1 LNRYLQSVKQYSW
14 ILLACMLLAA
24 IGGYLI
30 TKSQPVAFQA
40 PSTLFVNAG
49 APDTTYPGGPTSTD
63 SLGEATNYAAYI
75 SSRSF
80 MAYVLGYDANLQ
92 KLGYTADYLVANT
105 LATPSPT
112 YPTISIV
119 AVGRTPSGA
128 ILVANDIANGFQAY
142 VAAQNQQALAAKR
155 KDLQTQLT
163 TYQNQEKSFETQILQ
178 IPSTDPRYPIITS
191 NRDST
196 VRLIETLQGTLLTFP
211 SNVAGDV
218 TVIQLAATK
227 DVTPTVKSTTTIAI
241 TAGVGLLVGILVM
254 LLVIYLDERPRAGED
269 VKDKLGLAY
278 LGGISEQGWI
288 RKNPLQPTGSG
299 AYELADIAANL
310 KLTGILPGQW
320 HAPRGAV
327 VLITSPKKAA
337 GKTTVTAALAA
348 MLAQASYQVVIV
360 DGNLRQPATHLSL
373 GTNNSGIGLSSLL
386 TSRGD
391 INEAVQ
397 RTRVP
402 DVWFF
407 PAGQAVANPALLF
420 ERRLP
425 AILTKL
431 RARVDCVI
439 IDGPAVLSGA
449 EASVLASMVDGT
461 VLVVDSKHD
470 KLPLLLRV
478 KEVLCSLTHTPTG
491 VIMNRLSRSAHNNYY
506 ASGLPKSPDPY
517 REIHGQPYHGGT
529 ASNGKES
536 LSAAGN
542 ANKSLY
548 AYLEPGSYP
557 PPNR

>member
-1 LNRYLQSVKQYSW
+1 MNRYLQSIKQYSW

-49 APDTTYPGGPTSTD
+49 APNTTYPGGPTSTD

-75 SSRSF
+75 TSRSF
-80 MAYVLGYDANLQ
+80 MDYVLGYDANLQ

-119 AVGRTPSGA
+119 AEGRTPSGA

-142 VAAQNQQALAAKR
+142 VAAQNQQELAAKR

-163 TYQNQEKSFETQILQ
+163 TYQNQEKSLETQILQ

-196 VRLIETLQGTLLTFP
+196 IRLIETLQGTLLTLP
-211 SNVAGDV
+211 STVAGDV

-227 DVTPTVKSTTTIAI
+227 DVTPTVKSTSTIAI

-254 LLVIYLDERPRAGED
+254 LLVIYLDKRPRAYED

-278 LGGISEQGWI
+278 LGGISEQGWV
-288 RKNPLQPTGSG
+288 RKTPLHPSGSG
-299 AYELADIAANL
+299 AKEIADIAANL
-310 KLTGILPGQW
+310 NLTGILPGQW
-320 HAPRGAV
+320 HAPRGAA
-327 VLITSPKKAA
+327 VLITSPKKAE
-337 GKTTVTAALAA
+337 GKTTVAAALAA
-348 MLAQASYQVVIV
+348 MLAQASYQVIIV

-373 GTNNSGIGLSSLL
+373 GANNSGIGLSSLL
-386 TSRGD
+386 TSKGD
-391 INEAVQ
+391 MNAAVQ

-402 DVWFF
+402 DIWFL
-407 PAGQAVANPALLF
+407 PAGQGVANPALQF
-420 ERRLP
+420 ERGLP
-425 AILTKL
+425 AILAEL
-431 RARVDCVI
+431 RQRVDCVI

-461 VLVVDSKHD
+461 VLVVDSRHD

-478 KEVLCSLTHTPTG
+478 KEILRSLTHTPTG
-491 VIMNRLSRSAHNNYY
+491 VILNRLSRPAQNSYY
-506 ASGLPKSPDPY
+506 ASGLPKSPDPD
-517 REIHGQPYHGGT
+517 REAHAQPLGGV
-529 ASNGKES
+529 ASANGKES
-536 LSAAGN
+536 LSPASDGK
-542 ANKSLY
+542 KSLY
-548 AYLEPGSYP
+548 AYLEPVNYP
-557 PPNR
+557 PANR

>member
-1 LNRYLQSVKQYSW
+1 
-14 ILLACMLLAA
+14 MLLAA

-40 PSTLFVNAG
+40 SSTLFVNAG
-49 APDTTYPGGPTSTD
+49 APNTTYPGGPTSTD

-75 SSRSF
+75 TSRSF
-80 MAYVLGYDANLQ
+80 MDYVLGYDANLQ

-105 LATPSPT
+105 LATPSTT

-119 AVGRTPSGA
+119 AVGRTPGGA

-142 VAAQNQQALAAKR
+142 VAAQNQQELAAKR

-196 VRLIETLQGTLLTFP
+196 IRLIETLQGTLLTLP
-211 SNVAGDV
+211 STVAGDA

-227 DVTPTVKSTTTIAI
+227 DVTPTVKSTSTIAI

-254 LLVIYLDERPRAGED
+254 LLVIYLDKRPRADED

-278 LGGISEQGWI
+278 LGGISEQRWV
-288 RKNPLQPTGSG
+288 RTTPLQPSGSG
-299 AYELADIAANL
+299 ANEIADIAANL
-310 KLTGILPGQW
+310 NLTGILPGQW

-327 VLITSPKKAA
+327 VLITSPKKAE
-337 GKTTVTAALAA
+337 GKTTVAAALAA
-348 MLAQASYQVVIV
+348 MLAQASYQVIIV
-360 DGNLRQPATHLSL
+360 DGNLRQPATHLTL

-386 TSRGD
+386 TSKG
-391 INEAVQ
+391 NMNAAVQ

-402 DVWFF
+402 DIWFL
-407 PAGQAVANPALLF
+407 PAGRVMANPALQF
-420 ERRLP
+420 ERGLP
-425 AILTKL
+425 ALLAEL
-431 RARVDCVI
+431 RQRVDCVI

-461 VLVVDSKHD
+461 VLVVDSRHD

-478 KEVLCSLTHTPTG
+478 KEILCSLTHTPTG
-491 VIMNRLSRSAHNNYY
+491 VILNRLSRPAQNSYY
-506 ASGLPKSPDPY
+506 ASGLPKSPDPD
-517 REIHGQPYHGGT
+517 REVHAQPLHGV
-529 ASNGKES
+529 ASGNGKES
-536 LSAAGN
+536 LSSASNGK
-542 ANKSLY
+542 KSLY
-548 AYLEPGSYP
+548 AYLEPVSYP
-557 PPNR
+557 PAYR